1 MNELAL
7 EILGYVASALIVVS
21 LAMTSVVRLR
31 IVSLI
36 GSATFTVYGILIDAP
51 PVALANGVIVV
62 INIVNLYRLFA
73 EDQAFGVVELE
84 PESEFITRYIDHHR
98 ADIEQVWPGF
108 HYQPKEDQIRLMVL
122 RDMVP
127 AGLFIAR
134 LEGDTAIVEID
145 YAGRDFRDLKN
156 ARFLFGPRKDL
167 LLERGIDRVV
177 TRADSEVHREFLERF
192 GFEHRDGHYEFDLTR
207 SSVSS

>member
-1 MNELAL
+1 MNDFAL
-7 EILGYVASALIVVS
+7 EILGYVASALIVLS

-36 GSATFTVYGILIDAP
+36 GSATFTVYGVLIDAL
-51 PVALANGVIVV
+51 PVALTNGVIVV
-62 INIVNLYRLFA
+62 INIVYLYRLFTK
-73 EDQAFGVVELE
+73 DQAFDVVELE

-98 ADIEQVWPGF
+98 PDIDEVWPRF

-134 LEGDTAIVEID
+134 MEGDTAIVEID
-145 YAGRDFRDLKN
+145 YAGKDFRDLKN
-156 ARFLFGPRKDL
+156 ARFLFGPRKGL
-167 LLERGIDRVV
+167 LLERGIERVV
-177 TRADSEVHREFLERF
+177 TRADSEVHRKFLERF
-192 GFEHRDGHYEFDLTR
+192 GFEHRGGHYEFDLTR